1 MNILSSFLVCILL
14 LSTSTKASFNRRRL
28 GGRKLVEATD
38 PSSVLEGQYIVIF
51 EQRVANVTAKVA
63 QLFLPHQIYY
73 QYDNAAFKGV
83 SVRSVTSK
91 LLSKLEADPLVLM
104 IEPVSIYN

>member
-38 PSSVLEGQYIVIF
+38 PSSVLEGQYIVVF

-73 QYDNAAFKGV
+73 QYDNVAFKGV